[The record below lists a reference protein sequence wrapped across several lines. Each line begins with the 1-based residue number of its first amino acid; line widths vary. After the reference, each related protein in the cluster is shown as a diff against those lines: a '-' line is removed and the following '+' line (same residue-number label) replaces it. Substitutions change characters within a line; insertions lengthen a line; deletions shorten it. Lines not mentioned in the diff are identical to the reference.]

1 MGLHESA
8 TSVCLTMARVMK
20 RFIVVILS
28 RIVRLS
34 RMLPNWL
41 YRAKAPLFPDK
52 KKRPVRIRK
61 PFYMP
66 HIWMYNEVAKEK
78 QMVMYFEK

>member
-20 RFIVVILS
+20 RFIAVILS
-28 RIVRLS
+28 RKNRLS
-34 RMLPNWL
+34 RMFPNWL
-41 YRAKAPLFPDK
+41 YRSKAQLFPDK
-52 KKRPVRIRK
+52 KKRLARIHK

-66 HIWMYNEVAKEK
+66 HIWMYNVRSKRKTNGDE
-78 QMVMYFEK
+78 F